1 MSKLV
6 RNLMLIETLELK
18 MNMDGMSRDLQDLRL
33 DNEKY
38 RDKVEELEKWIML
51 LTNNFYAGN
60 PSAIDAI

>member
-1 MSKLV
+1 
-6 RNLMLIETLELK
+6 
-18 MNMDGMSRDLQDLRL
+18 MNMDGMTRDLQDLRL